1 MSISSGAVFH
11 ENIYRVSNVLQAI
24 RMLKEK
30 GVWVVATDLDGE
42 ENYFDVDY
50 KTHPFAFVMGNE
62 GEGVRKAF

>member
-1 MSISSGAVFH
+1 
-11 ENIYRVSNVLQAI
+11 VSNVLQAI

-50 KTHPFAFVMGNE
+50 KTPSIWLL
-62 GEGVRKAF
+62 